1 MSERPQR
8 QRKRR
13 KKPSPAFEEAVA
25 RLEEIAQQL
34 EDGNLPLEEAISLA
48 EEGLELSEL
57 CEKHL
62 TKAEGKIRQ
71 LVARMERT
79 EFESLDEDTGEADEE
94 A

>member
-8 QRKRR
+8 QRKPR
-13 KKPSPAFEEAVA
+13 KKSSPTFEQALA

-34 EDGNLPLEEAISLA
+34 EDGNLPLEKAISLA

-62 TKAEGKIRQ
+62 TKAEGKIQQ
-71 LVARMERT
+71 LVARMGGT
-79 EFESLDEDTGEADEE
+79 ELEPLDEDAGEADEE

>member
-1 MSERPQR
+1 M
-8 QRKRR
+8 
-13 KKPSPAFEEAVA
+13 A